1 MCIFANLI
9 YNVLYMSFWDI
20 LLIVINFA
28 GALAVFLFAMKLM
41 SEGLQKIAGSKMRA
55 VLSRFTGKPLSGIL
69 TGTAVT
75 AAIQSSSAT
84 TVMVVSFVNAGLLSL
99 AGAVAVIMGANI
111 GTTVT
116 AWIITLFGLGES
128 AGGFSLPML
137 LATVS
142 LFFIFSHK
150 DRMKSIG
157 QSVIGLALLL
167 IGMELL
173 QAAMPNLEEYPAF
186 LHALG
191 TMSDYGFWSILL
203 FIAIGAALTCL
214 VQASAAMMAITLVM
228 CYNGWIG
235 FDVAVALVMGQ
246 NIGTTITAN
255 LAAMVANTA
264 GKKAARAHLVF
275 NVVGV
280 VITLV
285 VFSPLMRFIA
295 HLTEGMTGCSPYVPA
310 TDEAYNPESVPMAIS
325 LFHTVFNVG
334 NTIIL
339 AFFIPQILKIVD
351 WMVKAKQE
359 ESSEDEFR
367 LTYIEGNWLSTAELN
382 LQSAKSE
389 IAEFSKRVL
398 RMYTF
403 LPGLRT
409 AESDEAFDAIMA
421 RIAKYEDITDRMEM
435 EISKFLTKVGSG
447 DVSEHAS
454 QRISSM
460 LRIIDNLESIG
471 DTVYQIAM
479 TRRNKREDA
488 VHFDAG
494 LNANLQHMS
503 ELVQKAL
510 DVMDSNLR
518 DYDHIDLDAA
528 YAAEHEINAFRD
540 RLRNQHLDALKLGV
554 YDYAIGNA
562 YSSLYALYEKLG
574 DYVINVS
581 EAIDGSRKHA
591 ED

>member
-1 MCIFANLI
+1 MELQN
-9 YNVLYMSFWDI
+9 I
-20 LLIVINFA
+20 LLVILNLA

-55 VLSRFTGKPLSGIL
+55 VLKKFTGNPIRGIL

-99 AGAVAVIMGANI
+99 SGAVAVIMGANI

-116 AWIITLFGLGES
+116 AWIITLFGLGGG
-128 AGGFSLPML
+128 AGEFSLPML
-137 LATVS
+137 LAAIS
-142 LFFIFSHK
+142 LFFIFSGRDK
-150 DRMKSIG
+150 MKSIG
-157 QSVIGLALLL
+157 QTVIGLALLL
-167 IGMELL
+167 VGMEFL
-173 QAAMPNLEEYPAF
+173 QRPMNNLDQYPGF
-186 LHALG
+186 LNALG
-191 TMSDYGFWSILL
+191 TLSDFGFWSILL
-203 FIAIGAALTCL
+203 FVAIGAILTCL

-255 LAAMVANTA
+255 LAAIVANSA

-280 VITLV
+280 LITLI
-285 VFSPLMRFIA
+285 VFSPLMRLIA
-295 HLTEGMTGCSPYVPA
+295 TLTADITGCSPYADVNAP
-310 TDEAYNPESVPMAIS
+310 DYNHESVPMAIS
-325 LFHTVFNVG
+325 LFHTIFNVG

-339 AFFIPQILKIVD
+339 SFFIPQILKIVD
-351 WMVKAKQE
+351 WMVKVEAE
-359 ESSEDEFR
+359 DAEDEFH
-367 LTYIEGNWLSTAELN
+367 LTYIAGNLLSTSELN

-389 IAEFSKRVL
+389 IEEFSKRVL

-409 AESDEAFDAIMA
+409 AKNDDEFDAIMQ
-421 RIAKYEDITDRMEM
+421 RIAKYEEITDRMEM
-435 EISKFLTKVGSG
+435 EISKFLTKVGGG
-447 DVSEHAS
+447 DISVHAS
-454 QRISSM
+454 GRISSM

-471 DTVYQIAM
+471 DAIYQIAM
-479 TRRNKREDA
+479 TRKSKREDA
-488 VHFDAG
+488 VHFDSG
-494 LNANLQHMS
+494 LNANLKHMR
-503 ELVQKAL
+503 ELVQRAL
-510 DVMDSNLR
+510 DVMDSNLK
-518 DYDHIDLDAA
+518 DYDHVDLDAA

-540 RLRNQHLDALKLGV
+540 RLRAQHLDALKLGV

-581 EAIDGSRKHA
+581 EAIDGSRKHI
-591 ED
+591 DD

>member
-1 MCIFANLI
+1 
-9 YNVLYMSFWDI
+9 MSFSDI
-20 LLIVINFA
+20 VFVILNLV

-41 SEGLQKIAGSKMRA
+41 SEGLQKIAGSKMRS
-55 VLSRFTGKPLSGIL
+55 VLKHITGNPISGIL
-69 TGTAVT
+69 TGTVVT

-84 TVMVVSFVNAGLLSL
+84 TVMVVGFVNAGLLSL

-116 AWIITLFGLGES
+116 AWIITLFGLGDS

-137 LATVS
+137 LAAIS
-142 LFFIFSHK
+142 LFFVFSGR

-157 QSVIGLALLL
+157 QTVIGLALLL
-167 IGMELL
+167 VGMELL
-173 QAAMPNLEEYPAF
+173 QEPLANLDQYPNF
-186 LHALG
+186 LHAISTL
-191 TMSDYGFWSILL
+191 SDFGFWSILI
-203 FIAIGAALTCL
+203 FIAIGAILTCL

-255 LAAMVANTA
+255 LAALVANAA

-280 VITLV
+280 ILTLIF
-285 VFSPLMRFIA
+285 FSPMMQLIA
-295 HLTEGMTGCSPYVPA
+295 YATNSITGCSPYASIDDPL
-310 TDEAYNPESVPMAIS
+310 YNRESVPLAIS
-325 LFHTVFNVG
+325 LFHTIFNVC

-339 AFFIPQILKIVD
+339 AFFIPQILKIVN
-351 WMVKAKQE
+351 WMVKSPVE
-359 ESSEDEFR
+359 ENEDDFR

-389 IAEFSKRVL
+389 IEVFSQRVL

-409 AESDEAFDAIMA
+409 AKNEDEFEAIMH
-421 RIAKYEDITDRMEM
+421 RIEKYEGITDRMEQ
-435 EISKFLTKVGSG
+435 EITKFLTRVGSG
-447 DVSEHAS
+447 DVSQHGSE
-454 QRISSM
+454 RISSM

-471 DTVYQIAM
+471 DAIYQIAM
-479 TRRNKREDA
+479 TRKNKREDA
-488 VHFDAG
+488 VHFDAS
-494 LNANLQHMS
+494 LNANLAHMS

-510 DVMDSNLR
+510 DVMDSNLK
-518 DYDHIDLDAA
+518 DYDNVDLDAA
-528 YAAEHEINAFRD
+528 YAAENDINAYRD
-540 RLRNQHLDALKLGV
+540 MLRSQHLDALKLGI
-554 YDYAIGNA
+554 YNYAIGNA
-562 YSSLYALYEKLG
+562 YSGLYALYEKLG
-574 DYVINVS
+574 DYIINVS
-581 EAIDGSRKHA
+581 EAIGGKKID
-591 ED
+591 

>member
-1 MCIFANLI
+1 MNAWEIICIVLNL
-9 YNVLYMSFWDI
+9 
-20 LLIVINFA
+20 A

-41 SEGLQKIAGSKMRA
+41 SEGLQKFAGSKMRHI
-55 VLSRFTGKPLSGIL
+55 LTKITGNRWMGIL

-84 TVMVVSFVNAGLLSL
+84 TVMVVSFVNAGLVSL

-116 AWIITLFGLGES
+116 AWIISLFSLGE
-128 AGGFSLPML
+128 GGSTFSLPML
-137 LATVS
+137 LAAAS
-142 LFFIFSHK
+142 LFFIFSGK

-157 QSVIGLALLL
+157 QSIIGLALLL
-167 IGMELL
+167 VGMDLL
-173 QAAMPNLEEYPAF
+173 QQPMSNLDQYPGF
-186 LHALG
+186 LHFLATL
-191 TMSDYGFWSILL
+191 SDFGFWSILL
-203 FIAIGAALTCL
+203 FIVIGAVLTCV

-228 CYNGWIG
+228 CYNNWIS

-255 LAAMVANTA
+255 LAAMVTNNA

-280 VITLV
+280 IITLILFRPIMNFIQW
-285 VFSPLMRFIA
+285 VFP
-295 HLTEGMTGCSPYVPA
+295 
-310 TDEAYNPESVPMAIS
+310 TDVAMGIS
-325 LFHTVFNVG
+325 LFHTIFNVG

-339 AFFIPQILKIVD
+339 SFFIPQILKIVD
-351 WMVKAKQE
+351 WMVPDKKEDSE
-359 ESSEDEFR
+359 EEFR
-367 LTYIEGNWLSTAELN
+367 LTYIEPTLLSTAELN

-389 IAEFSKRVL
+389 IEEFSKRVM

-409 AESDEAFDAIMA
+409 AKSEEEFEGIME
-421 RIAKYEDITDRMEM
+421 RISKYEGITDRMEL
-435 EISKFLTKVGSG
+435 EITKFLTRVGSG

-471 DTVYQIAM
+471 DAIYQIAM
-479 TRRNKREDA
+479 TRKNKREDA
-488 VHFDAG
+488 VHFDQN
-494 LNANLQHMS
+494 LNDNLSRMS
-503 ELVQKAL
+503 ALVQQAL
-510 DVMDSNLR
+510 DVMDANLH

-528 YAAEHEINAFRD
+528 YAAEEAINSYRD
-540 RLRNQHLDALKLGV
+540 QLRAQHLDALKLGI

-581 EAIDGSRKHA
+581 EAIDNSRKKA
-591 ED
+591 DNDTDVKN

>member
-1 MCIFANLI
+1 MN
-9 YNVLYMSFWDI
+9 FWEITTVI
-20 LLIVINFA
+20 LKLA

-41 SEGLQKIAGSKMRA
+41 SEGLQKIAGSKMRS
-55 VLSRFTGKPLSGIL
+55 VLKHITGNPLSGIL

-84 TVMVVSFVNAGLLSL
+84 TVMVVGFVNAGLLSL

-116 AWIITLFGLGES
+116 AWIITFFGLGDN

-137 LATVS
+137 LAAIS
-142 LFFIFSHK
+142 LFFIFSGRDK
-150 DRMKSIG
+150 MKSIG
-157 QSVIGLALLL
+157 QTIIGLALLL
-167 IGMELL
+167 VGMELL
-173 QAAMPNLEEYPAF
+173 QEPMSNLDQYPNF
-186 LHALG
+186 LHAISTL
-191 TMSDYGFWSILL
+191 SDYGFWSILI
-203 FIAIGAALTCL
+203 FIAIGALLTCL

-255 LAAMVANTA
+255 LAALVANTS

-280 VITLV
+280 IITLI
-285 VFSPLMRFIA
+285 VFSPLMNFIA
-295 HLTEGMTGCSPYVPA
+295 FLTENMTGCSPYAPVDDPL
-310 TDEAYNPESVPMAIS
+310 YNRESVPLAIS
-325 LFHTVFNVG
+325 LFHTIFNVG

-351 WMVKAKQE
+351 WMVKTKVE
-359 ESSEDEFR
+359 DTEDEFR

-389 IAEFSKRVL
+389 IEEFSKRVL

-409 AESDEAFDAIMA
+409 AKDDEEFDSLIE
-421 RIAKYEDITDRMEM
+421 RITKYEDITDRMEQ
-435 EISKFLTKVGSG
+435 EITKFLTRVGSG
-447 DVSEHAS
+447 DVSQHAS
-454 QRISSM
+454 ERISTM

-471 DTVYQIAM
+471 DAIFQIAM
-479 TRRNKREDA
+479 TRKSKREDA
-488 VHFDAG
+488 VHFDSS
-494 LNANLQHMS
+494 LNANLAHMS

-510 DVMDSNLR
+510 DVMDANLK
-518 DYDHIDLDAA
+518 DYDNIDLDAA
-528 YAAEHEINAFRD
+528 YAAEHDINAYRD
-540 RLRNQHLDALKLGV
+540 LLRAQHLDALKLGI

-562 YSSLYALYEKLG
+562 YSGLYALYEKLG

-581 EAIDGSRKHA
+581 EAIGGKK

>member
-1 MCIFANLI
+1 MTTADIIFI
-9 YNVLYMSFWDI
+9 I
-20 LLIVINFA
+20 INMA

-55 VLSRFTGKPLSGIL
+55 VLKHITGNPISGIL

-84 TVMVVSFVNAGLLSL
+84 TVMVVGFVNAGLLSL

-116 AWIITLFGLGES
+116 AWIITLFGLGEGS
-128 AGGFSLPML
+128 GGFSLPML
-137 LATVS
+137 LAAIS
-142 LFFIFSHK
+142 LFFIFSGR

-157 QSVIGLALLL
+157 QTVIGLALLL
-167 IGMELL
+167 VGMELL
-173 QAAMPNLEEYPAF
+173 QRPLANLDQYP
-186 LHALG
+186 L
-191 TMSDYGFWSILL
+191 SDYGFLSILL
-203 FIAIGAALTCL
+203 FVAIGAILTCL

-255 LAAMVANTA
+255 LAALVANTA

-275 NVVGV
+275 NVIGV
-280 VITLV
+280 IITLL

-295 HLTEGMTGCSPYVPA
+295 YLTQNITGCSPYAALDDPN
-310 TDEAYNPESVPMAIS
+310 YNHESVPMAIS
-325 LFHTVFNVG
+325 LFHTIFNVG

-339 AFFIPQILKIVD
+339 AFFIPQILKIVN
-351 WMVKAKQE
+351 WMVKTKTE
-359 ESSEDEFR
+359 ETEDEFR

-389 IAEFSKRVL
+389 IEEFSKRVL

-409 AESDEAFDAIMA
+409 AKTDEDFDSIMD
-421 RIAKYEDITDRMEM
+421 RVAKYENITDHMEL
-435 EISKFLTKVGSG
+435 ELTKFLTKVGSG
-447 DVSEHAS
+447 DISAHAS
-454 QRISSM
+454 ERVSAM

-471 DTVYQIAM
+471 DAVYQIAM
-479 TRRNKREDA
+479 TRKSKREDA
-488 VHFDAG
+488 VHFDDG
-494 LNANLQHMS
+494 LNANLAHMS
-503 ELVQKAL
+503 ELVQNAL
-510 DVMDSNLR
+510 NIMDANLH
-518 DYDHIDLDAA
+518 DYDHVDLDAA
-528 YAAEHEINAFRD
+528 YAAEHAINTYRD
-540 RLRNQHLDALKLGV
+540 QLRAQHLDALKHGT
-554 YDYAIGNA
+554 YDYSIGNA
-562 YSSLYALYEKLG
+562 YSSFYALYEKLG
-574 DYVINVS
+574 DYVINIS
-581 EAIDGSRKHA
+581 EAIDNSRKHT

>member
-1 MCIFANLI
+1 MNFWE
-9 YNVLYMSFWDI
+9 VLFVI
-20 LLIVINFA
+20 LKLA

-41 SEGLQKIAGSKMRA
+41 SEGLQKIAGSKMRS
-55 VLSRFTGKPLSGIL
+55 VLKHITGSPLSGIL

-84 TVMVVSFVNAGLLSL
+84 TVMVVGFVNAGLLSL

-111 GTTVT
+111 GTTIT
-116 AWIITLFGLGES
+116 AWIITIFGLGDS

-137 LATVS
+137 LAAIS
-142 LFFIFSHK
+142 LFFIFSGRDK
-150 DRMKSIG
+150 MKSIG

-167 IGMELL
+167 VGMELL
-173 QAAMPNLEEYPAF
+173 QEPLANLDQYPAF
-186 LHALG
+186 LHTISTL
-191 TMSDYGFWSILL
+191 SDYGFWSILI
-203 FIAIGAALTCL
+203 FIVIGALLTCL

-255 LAAMVANTA
+255 LAALVANAA

-280 VITLV
+280 ILTLIA
-285 VFSPLMRFIA
+285 FSPLMHFIA
-295 HLTEGMTGCSPYVPA
+295 YLTENITGCSPYTPVDSPLY
-310 TDEAYNPESVPMAIS
+310 DRESVPLAIS
-325 LFHTVFNVG
+325 LFHTIFNVC

-351 WMVKAKQE
+351 WMVKSPVE
-359 ESSEDEFR
+359 ETEDEFR

-389 IAEFSKRVL
+389 IEEFSKRVL

-409 AESDEAFDAIMA
+409 AKKDEEFEGIMD
-421 RIAKYEDITDRMEM
+421 RIAKYEGITDRMEL
-435 EISKFLTKVGSG
+435 ELTQFLTKVGSG
-447 DVSEHAS
+447 DVSVHAS
-454 QRISSM
+454 ERISSM

-471 DTVYQIAM
+471 DAIYQIAM
-479 TRRNKREDA
+479 TRKSKREDA
-488 VHFDAG
+488 VHFDDG
-494 LNANLQHMS
+494 LNANLAHMS
-503 ELVQKAL
+503 ELVQQAL
-510 DVMDSNLR
+510 NVMDANLH

-528 YAAEHEINAFRD
+528 YNAENAINKYRD
-540 RLRNQHLDALKLGV
+540 QLRAQHLDALKLGV

-581 EAIDGSRKHA
+581 EAIDNSRKMV
-591 ED
+591 EGNPEKKNEN

>member
-1 MCIFANLI
+1 M
-9 YNVLYMSFWDI
+9 NVWDI
-20 LLIVINFA
+20 VTVILKLA

-41 SEGLQKIAGSKMRA
+41 SEGLQKIAGSKMRS
-55 VLSRFTGKPLSGIL
+55 VLKHITGNPLSGIL

-84 TVMVVSFVNAGLLSL
+84 TVMVVGFVNAGLLSL

-116 AWIITLFGLGES
+116 AWIITLFGLGDN

-137 LATVS
+137 LAAIS
-142 LFFIFSHK
+142 LFFIFSGRDK
-150 DRMKSIG
+150 MKSIG
-157 QSVIGLALLL
+157 QTIIGLALLL
-167 IGMELL
+167 VGMELL
-173 QAAMPNLEEYPAF
+173 QEPMSNLDQYPNF
-186 LHALG
+186 LHAISTL
-191 TMSDYGFWSILL
+191 SDYGFWSILI
-203 FIAIGAALTCL
+203 FVAIGALLTCL

-255 LAAMVANTA
+255 LAALVANTA

-280 VITLV
+280 IITLI
-285 VFSPLMRFIA
+285 VFSPLMNFIA
-295 HLTEGMTGCSPYVPA
+295 FLTENMTGCSPYASIDDPL
-310 TDEAYNPESVPMAIS
+310 YNRESVPLAIS
-325 LFHTVFNVG
+325 LFHTIFNVG

-351 WMVKAKQE
+351 WMVKTKVE
-359 ESSEDEFR
+359 DTEDEFR

-389 IAEFSKRVL
+389 IEEFSKRVL

-409 AESDEAFDAIMA
+409 AKDDEEFDSLIE
-421 RIAKYEDITDRMEM
+421 RITKYEDITDRMEQ
-435 EISKFLTKVGSG
+435 EITKFLTRVGSG
-447 DVSEHAS
+447 DVSQHAS
-454 QRISSM
+454 ERISTM

-471 DTVYQIAM
+471 DAIFQIAM
-479 TRRNKREDA
+479 TRKSKREDA
-488 VHFDAG
+488 VHFDSS
-494 LNANLQHMS
+494 LNANLAHMS

-510 DVMDSNLR
+510 DVMDANLK
-518 DYDHIDLDAA
+518 DYDNIDLDAA
-528 YAAEHEINAFRD
+528 YAAEHDINAYRD
-540 RLRNQHLDALKLGV
+540 LLRAQHLDALKLGI

-562 YSSLYALYEKLG
+562 YSALYALYEKLG
-574 DYVINVS
+574 DYIINVS
-581 EAIDGSRKHA
+581 EAIGGKK

>member
-1 MCIFANLI
+1 MDLQN
-9 YNVLYMSFWDI
+9 I
-20 LLIVINFA
+20 LLVVLNLA
-28 GALAVFLFAMKLM
+28 GALAIFLFAMKLM
-41 SEGLQKIAGSKMRA
+41 SEGLQKIAGSKMRS
-55 VLSRFTGKPLSGIL
+55 VLRHITGNPLRGIL

-99 AGAVAVIMGANI
+99 GGAVAVIMGANI

-116 AWIITLFGLGES
+116 AWIITLFGLGEG
-128 AGGFSLPML
+128 AGGFSLPMF
-137 LATVS
+137 LAAVS
-142 LFFIFSHK
+142 LFFIFSSR

-157 QSVIGLALLL
+157 QAVIGLALLL
-167 IGMELL
+167 VGMELL
-173 QAAMPNLEEYPAF
+173 QKPLANLDQYPGF
-186 LHALG
+186 LNALG
-191 TMSDYGFWSILL
+191 NLSNFGFWSILL
-203 FIAIGAALTCL
+203 FVAIGAILTCL

-255 LAAMVANTA
+255 LAALVANSA

-280 VITLV
+280 VITLI
-285 VFSPLMRFIA
+285 VFSPLMQLIA
-295 HLTEGMTGCSPYVPA
+295 GLTADFTGCSPYTNVNDP
-310 TDEAYNPESVPMAIS
+310 AYNPESVPMAIS
-325 LFHTVFNVG
+325 LFHTIFNVG

-351 WMVKAKQE
+351 WMVKTKDE
-359 ESSEDEFR
+359 YSEDDFR
-367 LTYIEGNWLSTAELN
+367 LTYLGGNWLSTAELN

-389 IAEFSKRVL
+389 IEEFSKRVL

-403 LPGLRT
+403 LPSLRT
-409 AESDEAFDAIMA
+409 AKNDEEFNAIMA
-421 RIAKYEDITDRMEM
+421 RIAKYEEITDRMEM

-447 DVSEHAS
+447 DISEHGS
-454 QRISSM
+454 ERISTM

-471 DTVYQIAM
+471 DTIYQIAM
-479 TRRNKREDA
+479 TRQNKREDA

-494 LNANLQHMS
+494 LNANLSEMS

-510 DVMDSNLR
+510 DVMDHNLH
-518 DYDHIDLDAA
+518 DYDHVDLDSA
-528 YAAEHEINAFRD
+528 YAAEHEINSYRD
-540 RLRNQHLDALKLGV
+540 RLRVQHLDALKLGV

-562 YSSLYALYEKLG
+562 YSSLYAQYEKLG

-581 EAIDGSRKHA
+581 EAIDSSRKHS
-591 ED
+591 DD

>member
-1 MCIFANLI
+1 MTFSEIAFVILNL
-9 YNVLYMSFWDI
+9 
-20 LLIVINFA
+20 A

-55 VLSRFTGKPLSGIL
+55 VLKQITGNPVRGIL
-69 TGTAVT
+69 TGTVVT

-99 AGAVAVIMGANI
+99 GGAVAVIMGANI

-128 AGGFSLPML
+128 AGAFSLPML
-137 LATVS
+137 LAAVS
-142 LFFIFSHK
+142 LFFIFSGR

-157 QSVIGLALLL
+157 QTIIGLALLL
-167 IGMELL
+167 VGMELL
-173 QAAMPNLEEYPAF
+173 QRPLANLDQYPGF
-186 LHALG
+186 LNALG
-191 TMSDYGFWSILL
+191 TLSDFGFWSILL
-203 FIAIGAALTCL
+203 FIAIGAILTCL

-255 LAAMVANTA
+255 LAALVANSA

-280 VITLV
+280 VITLI
-285 VFSPLMRFIA
+285 VFSPLMHLIA
-295 HLTEGMTGCSPYVPA
+295 DITGDITGCSPY
-310 TDEAYNPESVPMAIS
+310 TDVKDPNYNPESVPLAIS
-325 LFHTVFNVG
+325 LFHTIFNVG

-339 AFFIPQILKIVD
+339 AFFIPTIIKIVN
-351 WMVKAKQE
+351 WMVKTKTE
-359 ESSEDEFR
+359 ETEDEFR

-382 LQSAKSE
+382 LQSAKNE
-389 IAEFSKRVL
+389 IEEFSKRVL

-403 LPGLRT
+403 LPDLRT
-409 AESDEAFDAIMA
+409 AKSDEEFDSTMR
-421 RIAKYEDITDRMEM
+421 RIEKYEEITDRMEL
-435 EISKFLTKVGSG
+435 EITKFLTRVGSG
-447 DVSEHAS
+447 DISQHGSE
-454 QRISSM
+454 RISTM

-471 DTVYQIAM
+471 DAIFQIAM
-479 TRRNKREDA
+479 TRKSKREDA
-488 VHFDAG
+488 IHFDAS
-494 LNANLQHMS
+494 LNANLAHMN

-510 DVMDSNLR
+510 DVMDANLK
-518 DYDHIDLDAA
+518 DYDNVDLDAA
-528 YAAEHEINAFRD
+528 YAAEHEINDYRD
-540 RLRNQHLDALKLGV
+540 MLRTQHLDALKLGI

-562 YSSLYALYEKLG
+562 YSGLYALYEKLG

-581 EAIDGSRKHA
+581 EAIGGKK
-591 ED
+591 EY

>member
-1 MCIFANLI
+1 MNAWEIICIVLNL
-9 YNVLYMSFWDI
+9 
-20 LLIVINFA
+20 A

-41 SEGLQKIAGSKMRA
+41 SEGLQKFAGSKMRHI
-55 VLSRFTGKPLSGIL
+55 LTKITGNRWMGIL

-84 TVMVVSFVNAGLLSL
+84 TVMVVSFVNAGLVSL

-116 AWIITLFGLGES
+116 AWIISLFSLGE
-128 AGGFSLPML
+128 GGSTFSLPML
-137 LATVS
+137 LAAAS
-142 LFFIFSHK
+142 LFFIFSGK

-157 QSVIGLALLL
+157 QSIIGLALLL
-167 IGMELL
+167 VGMDLL
-173 QAAMPNLEEYPAF
+173 QQPMSNLDQYPGF
-186 LHALG
+186 LHFLATL
-191 TMSDYGFWSILL
+191 SDFGFWSILL
-203 FIAIGAALTCL
+203 FIVIGAVLTCV

-228 CYNGWIG
+228 CYNNWIS

-246 NIGTTITAN
+246 NVGTTITAN
-255 LAAMVANTA
+255 LAAMVTNNA

-280 VITLV
+280 IITLILFRPIMNFIQW
-285 VFSPLMRFIA
+285 VFP
-295 HLTEGMTGCSPYVPA
+295 
-310 TDEAYNPESVPMAIS
+310 TDVAMGIS
-325 LFHTVFNVG
+325 LFHTIFNVG
-334 NTIIL
+334 NTLIL
-339 AFFIPQILKIVD
+339 SFFIPQILKIVD
-351 WMVKAKQE
+351 WMVPDKKEDSE
-359 ESSEDEFR
+359 EEFR
-367 LTYIEGNWLSTAELN
+367 LTYIEPTLLSTAELN

-389 IAEFSKRVL
+389 IEEFSKRVM

-409 AESDEAFDAIMA
+409 AKSEEEFEGIME
-421 RIAKYEDITDRMEM
+421 RIAKYEGITDRMEL
-435 EISKFLTKVGSG
+435 EITKFLTRVGSG

-471 DTVYQIAM
+471 DAIYQIAM
-479 TRRNKREDA
+479 TRKNKREDA
-488 VHFDAG
+488 VHFDQN
-494 LNANLQHMS
+494 LNDNLSRMS
-503 ELVQKAL
+503 ALVQQAL
-510 DVMDSNLR
+510 DVMDANLH

-528 YAAEHEINAFRD
+528 YAAEEAINSYRD
-540 RLRNQHLDALKLGV
+540 QLRAQHLDALKLGI

-581 EAIDGSRKHA
+581 EAIDNSRKKA
-591 ED
+591 DNDTDVKN

>member
-1 MCIFANLI
+1 MEIQNIMLVILNL
-9 YNVLYMSFWDI
+9 
-20 LLIVINFA
+20 A
-28 GALAVFLFAMKLM
+28 GALAIFLFAMKLM
-41 SEGLQKIAGSKMRA
+41 SEGLQKIAGSKMRS
-55 VLSRFTGKPLSGIL
+55 VLKHITGNPVSGIL

-84 TVMVVSFVNAGLLSL
+84 TVIVLSFVNAGLLSL

-116 AWIITLFGLGES
+116 AWIITLFGLGDS
-128 AGGFSLPML
+128 GAGFSLPML
-137 LATVS
+137 LAAIS
-142 LFFIFSHK
+142 LFFIFSSR

-157 QSVIGLALLL
+157 QTVIGLALLL
-167 IGMELL
+167 VGMELL
-173 QAAMPNLEEYPAF
+173 QKPLSNLDQYPEF
-186 LHALG
+186 LHALS
-191 TMSDYGFWSILL
+191 TLSDYGFWSILI
-203 FIAIGAALTCL
+203 FVAIGAVLTCV

-255 LAAMVANTA
+255 LAALVANAA

-280 VITLV
+280 IITLI

-295 HLTEGMTGCSPYVPA
+295 YLTENMTGCSPYAPIDA
-310 TDEAYNPESVPMAIS
+310 PLYNRESVPLAIS
-325 LFHTVFNVG
+325 LFHTIFNVG

-339 AFFIPQILKIVD
+339 AFFIPQIIKIVN
-351 WMVKAKQE
+351 WMVKTNE
-359 ESSEDEFR
+359 EVPEDEFR

-389 IAEFSKRVL
+389 IEEFSKRIL

-409 AESDEAFDAIMA
+409 AKSDEEFDALEN
-421 RIAKYEDITDRMEM
+421 RIAKYEDISDRMEL
-435 EISKFLTKVGSG
+435 EITKFLTRVGSG
-447 DVSEHAS
+447 DVSQHAS
-454 QRISSM
+454 ERISSM

-471 DTVYQIAM
+471 DAIYQIAM
-479 TRRNKREDA
+479 TRKNKREDA

-494 LNANLQHMS
+494 LNANLAHMS
-503 ELVQKAL
+503 ELVQNAL
-510 DVMDSNLR
+510 NVMDANLH
-518 DYDHIDLDAA
+518 DYDHVDLDAA
-528 YAAEHEINAFRD
+528 YAAEREINAYRD
-540 RLRNQHLDALKLGV
+540 RLRAQHLDALKLGV
-554 YDYAIGNA
+554 YDFAIGNA

-574 DYVINVS
+574 DYIINIS
-581 EAIDGSRKHA
+581 EAIGGKRM
-591 ED
+591 E